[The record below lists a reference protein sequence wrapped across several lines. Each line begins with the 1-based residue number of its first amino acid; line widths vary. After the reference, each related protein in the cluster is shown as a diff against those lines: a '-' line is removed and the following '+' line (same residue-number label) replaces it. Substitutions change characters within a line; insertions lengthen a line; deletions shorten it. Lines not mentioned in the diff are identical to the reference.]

1 MIVPTPHAQFRQ
13 NAAQGIMFM
22 CLAILI
28 MPVMNGMAKSLT
40 VDHPVAMVVWAR
52 FTGHLVAMTL
62 VFWPSRGWRLFKTAR
77 PAVQLARSAIMFL
90 SNGCYIG
97 ALSVVALATASAIM
111 FTAPLIVTALS
122 VPLLGERVGI
132 RRWTAVIVGFFG
144 ALIIIR
150 PGLDT
155 PGFDATG
162 PGLVLLLVSAACFAV
177 YQILTRKLSDRDSA
191 ETMIVYMPLT
201 GAIAM
206 SCAMPFVGVIPEG
219 WSNWTLFI
227 LVGVLGGFTQ
237 YFVAK
242 SLEQAP
248 ASVVSPYLYGE
259 LLVAAIV
266 GFAIFGDFPDTW
278 TWVGAAV
285 IAASGIYIAYR
296 EGVLKS
302 HNN

>member
-1 MIVPTPHAQFRQ
+1 MSPLPSQTQFRQ
-13 NAAQGIMFM
+13 NAARGILFM

-28 MPVMNGMAKSLT
+28 MPVMNGMAKALT
-40 VDHPVAMVVWAR
+40 VEHPVAMVVWAR

-62 VFWPSRGWRLFKTAR
+62 VFWPGRGRRLFKSAR
-77 PAVQLARSAIMFL
+77 PVFQVARSAIMFL

-97 ALSVVALATASAIM
+97 ALSIVALATASAIM
-111 FTAPLIVTALS
+111 FTAPLMVTALS
-122 VPLLGERVGI
+122 GPFLGERVGI
-132 RRWTAVIVGFFG
+132 RRWAAVIVGFIG

-150 PGLDT
+150 PGIDT
-155 PGFDATG
+155 PGFDAS
-162 PGLVLLLVSAACFAV
+162 GLGIALLTVSAACFAV
-177 YQILTRKLSDRDSA
+177 YQLMTRKLSDRDSA

-206 SCAMPFVGVIPEG
+206 SCAMPFVGVMPEG
-219 WSNWTLFI
+219 WTNWLLFI

-237 YFVAK
+237 YCVTK

-259 LLVAAIV
+259 LLVAALV
-266 GFAIFGDFPDTW
+266 GFAIFGEFPDFW
-278 TWVGAAV
+278 TWVGAAI

-296 EGVLKS
+296 EGILKGRQA
-302 HNN
+302 

>member
-1 MIVPTPHAQFRQ
+1 MDRG
-13 NAAQGIMFM
+13 NR
-22 CLAILI
+22 
-28 MPVMNGMAKSLT
+28 
-40 VDHPVAMVVWAR
+40 R
-52 FTGHLVAMTL
+52 FL
-62 VFWPSRGWRLFKTAR
+62 
-77 PAVQLARSAIMFL
+77 
-90 SNGCYIG
+90 
-97 ALSVVALATASAIM
+97 
-111 FTAPLIVTALS
+111 
-122 VPLLGERVGI
+122 
-132 RRWTAVIVGFFG
+132 G
-144 ALIIIR
+144 ALIIIDLTLR
-150 PGLDT
+150 YT
-155 PGFDATG
+155 GFRRDG

-237 YFVAK
+237 YFVTK

-266 GFAIFGDFPDTW
+266 GFAIFVISRHLD
-278 TWVGAAV
+278 VGWCRRH
-285 IAASGIYIAYR
+285 SGERHLYCLSR
-296 EGVLKS
+296 SVLKS
-302 HNN
+302 RNN

>member
-1 MIVPTPHAQFRQ
+1 MTAPTPHAKFRQ

-62 VFWPSRGWRLFKTAR
+62 VFWPGRGWRLFRTAR
-77 PAVQLARSAIMFL
+77 AAVQLARSAIMFL

-111 FTAPLIVTALS
+111 FTAPLMVTALS
-122 VPLLGERVGI
+122 VPFLGERVGI
-132 RRWTAVIVGFFG
+132 RRWTAVIVGFLG

-237 YFVAK
+237 YFVTK

-302 HNN
+302 RNN

>member
-1 MIVPTPHAQFRQ
+1 MSSLPSQTQFRQ
-13 NAAQGIMFM
+13 NAARGILFM

-28 MPVMNGMAKSLT
+28 MPVMNGMAKALT
-40 VDHPVAMVVWAR
+40 VEHPVAMVVWAR

-62 VFWPSRGWRLFKTAR
+62 VFWPGRGRRLFKSAR
-77 PAVQLARSAIMFL
+77 LAFQVTRSAIMFL

-97 ALSVVALATASAIM
+97 ALSIVALATASAIM

-122 VPLLGERVGI
+122 GPFLGERVGI
-132 RRWTAVIVGFFG
+132 RRWAAVIVGFIG

-150 PGLDT
+150 PGIDT
-155 PGFDATG
+155 PGFDAS
-162 PGLVLLLVSAACFAV
+162 GLGIALLTVSAACFAV
-177 YQILTRKLSDRDSA
+177 YQLMTRKLSDRDSA

-206 SCAMPFVGVIPEG
+206 SCAMPFVGVMPEG
-219 WSNWTLFI
+219 WINWLLFI

-237 YFVAK
+237 YCVTK

-259 LLVAAIV
+259 LLVAALV
-266 GFAIFGDFPDTW
+266 GFAIFGEFPDFW
-278 TWVGAAV
+278 TWVGAAI

-296 EGVLKS
+296 EGILKGRQA
-302 HNN
+302 

>member
-13 NAAQGIMFM
+13 NVAQGIMFM

-77 PAVQLARSAIMFL
+77 PAVQLAGPPSCSSRTDAISARYPSSRSRQHP
-90 SNGCYIG
+90 
-97 ALSVVALATASAIM
+97 
-111 FTAPLIVTALS
+111 PLCLP
-122 VPLLGERVGI
+122 PLDRDRAVCPFLGERVGI
-132 RRWTAVIVGFFG
+132 RRWTAVIVGFLG

-162 PGLVLLLVSAACFAV
+162 PGLVLLLVPRLALRYVDIDPKTF
-177 YQILTRKLSDRDSA
+177 DRDSA

-219 WSNWTLFI
+219 WSN
-227 LVGVLGGFTQ
+227 
-237 YFVAK
+237 
-242 SLEQAP
+242 
-248 ASVVSPYLYGE
+248 
-259 LLVAAIV
+259 
-266 GFAIFGDFPDTW
+266 
-278 TWVGAAV
+278 
-285 IAASGIYIAYR
+285 
-296 EGVLKS
+296 
-302 HNN
+302 

>member
-1 MIVPTPHAQFRQ
+1 MAVPTPHAQFRQ
-13 NAAQGIMFM
+13 NVAQGIMFM

-62 VFWPSRGWRLFKTAR
+62 VFWPSHFR
-77 PAVQLARSAIMFL
+77 V
-90 SNGCYIG
+90 
-97 ALSVVALATASAIM
+97 
-111 FTAPLIVTALS
+111 APLQDRTS
-122 VPLLGERVGI
+122 GC
-132 RRWTAVIVGFFG
+132 
-144 ALIIIR
+144 
-150 PGLDT
+150 
-155 PGFDATG
+155 ATG
-162 PGLVLLLVSAACFAV
+162 PVRHHVSSRTDVISAAIRRRARDSIRHYVYRPLDRDRAV
-177 YQILTRKLSDRDSA
+177 CPFLGRTGGHSTLDRGNRRLLRCTDHHPTWLRYTGFRRDGTWPHLATRLRACPCGISDMTRKLSELDSA

-237 YFVAK
+237 YFVRQITRASARIRGFTL
-242 SLEQAP
+242 SLRRTP
-248 ASVVSPYLYGE
+248 S
-259 LLVAAIV
+259 VAAIV

-278 TWVGAAV
+278 TWGSRRHCGERHLYCLSRRC
-285 IAASGIYIAYR
+285 I
-296 EGVLKS
+296 EEP
-302 HNN
+302 

>member
-1 MIVPTPHAQFRQ
+1 
-13 NAAQGIMFM
+13 MFM

-77 PAVQLARSAIMFL
+77 PAVQLARSAIMFF

-122 VPLLGERVGI
+122 VPFLGERVGI
-132 RRWTAVIVGFFG
+132 RRWTAVIVGFLG

-155 PGFDATG
+155 PGFDATE

-237 YFVAK
+237 HFVTK

-302 HNN
+302 RKN

>member
-1 MIVPTPHAQFRQ
+1 
-13 NAAQGIMFM
+13 
-22 CLAILI
+22 
-28 MPVMNGMAKSLT
+28 
-40 VDHPVAMVVWAR
+40 
-52 FTGHLVAMTL
+52 
-62 VFWPSRGWRLFKTAR
+62 
-77 PAVQLARSAIMFL
+77 MFL

-111 FTAPLIVTALS
+111 FTAPLMVTALS
-122 VPLLGERVGI
+122 VPFLGERVGM
-132 RRWTAVIVGFFG
+132 RRWTAVIVGFLG

-237 YFVAK
+237 YFVTK

-278 TWVGAAV
+278 TWVGATV

-302 HNN
+302 RSN